1 MWIGFATTSLPVG
14 PQAKPASAPG
24 ERFRSDLSFVA
35 VPLRF
40 VAIFGERHV
49 LFALVS
55 LLFVI
60 ASDRAYRLR
69 LRAPWAVT
77 FNLALSVIGLVSGTL

>member
-1 MWIGFATTSLPVG
+1 MGCATASLPVR

-35 VPLRF
+35 VPLGF
-40 VAIFGERHV
+40 VAIIGEDHV
-49 LFALVS
+49 LIALVS

-60 ASDRAYRLR
+60 VSDRAYRLR
-69 LRAPWAVT
+69 LRALWAVASR
-77 FNLALSVIGLVSGTL
+77 LALSVIGLGSGAL

>member
-1 MWIGFATTSLPVG
+1 MGFATTSLPVR

-49 LFALVS
+49 LLALVS
-55 LLFVI
+55 FLFVI

-69 LRAPWAVT
+69 LRAISAIASR
-77 FNLALSVIGLVSGTL
+77 LALSVIGLVSGTL

>member
-1 MWIGFATTSLPVG
+1 MGFATASLPVR

-35 VPLRF
+35 APVRF
-40 VAIFGERHV
+40 VAVFGERHV

-60 ASDRAYRLR
+60 VSDRAYRLR
-69 LRAPWAVT
+69 LRALWAVASR
-77 FNLALSVIGLVSGTL
+77 LALSVIGLGSGVL

>member
-1 MWIGFATTSLPVG
+1 MGFATASLPVR
-14 PQAKPASAPG
+14 PQAEPASAPG

-40 VAIFGERHV
+40 VAIIGEDHV
-49 LFALVS
+49 LIALVS

-60 ASDRAYRLR
+60 VSARAYGLR
-69 LRAPWAVT
+69 LRVLWPVASR
-77 FNLALSVIGLVSGTL
+77 LALSVIGLGSGAL